1 MSENAYSP
9 YGDSPGLVKTIA
21 VLTLIN
27 GIVNIFW
34 GLIATAV
41 VVPTI
46 VLACLAVFTILPTI
60 LGVFEI
66 IYALKL
72 LSNPPQPVQPS
83 TSIAI
88 LEILCVLTG
97 NVFSMIVGILSLVF
111 YNDPQVKEYFAN
123 LNGIPYPV
131 APDAPAPPA
140 PPAAP
145 KPAPVI
151 EVEPPAETAP
161 KPPSAPKPKTPR
173 KRKVVAEKKEA
184 APEKDAKPKAEKP
197 KRKPK
202 SGASSS

>member
-9 YGDSPGLVKTIA
+9 YNDSPGLFKTIA

-60 LGVFEI
+60 LGIFEI

-72 LSNPPQPVQPS
+72 LNNPPQPVQPS

-111 YNDPQVKEYFAN
+111 YNDPQVKEYFSN

-131 APDAPAPPA
+131 APKAPAPPSPPKPVSPPKIDA
-140 PPAAP
+140 IPEPPAAP
-145 KPAPVI
+145 KPKKPGTRKVASEKTGSKSKTETKTPKAP
-151 EVEPPAETAP
+151 
-161 KPPSAPKPKTPR
+161 PKPKH
-173 KRKVVAEKKEA
+173 
-184 APEKDAKPKAEKP
+184 KPKT
-197 KRKPK
+197 
-202 SGASSS
+202 GSSSS